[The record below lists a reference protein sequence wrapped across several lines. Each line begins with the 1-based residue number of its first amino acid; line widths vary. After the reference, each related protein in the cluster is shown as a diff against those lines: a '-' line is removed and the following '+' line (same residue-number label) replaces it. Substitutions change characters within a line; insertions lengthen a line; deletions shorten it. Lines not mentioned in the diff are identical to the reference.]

1 MSYERYGIRVPA
13 VVVSPYARP
22 ECVLSDVFDHTS
34 VLKLVGNNAEPL
46 MLLWRQQGFSV
57 VADELPAFLNPPP
70 LPGPGVKWGIWVAP
84 D

>member
-1 MSYERYGIRVPA
+1 MARRLSLLKPPGA
-13 VVVSPYARP
+13 SPP
-22 ECVLSDVFDHTS
+22 P
-34 VLKLVGNNAEPL
+34 LVGNNAEPL

-70 LPGPGVKWGIWVAP
+70 LPGPGVKWGTWVAP